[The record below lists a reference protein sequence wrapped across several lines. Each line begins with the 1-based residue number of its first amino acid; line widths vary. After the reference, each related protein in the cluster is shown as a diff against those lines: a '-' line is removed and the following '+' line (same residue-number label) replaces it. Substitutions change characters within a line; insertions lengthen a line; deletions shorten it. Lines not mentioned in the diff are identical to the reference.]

1 MEDQIKCPKCGS
13 TQIHAE
19 KQGFSA
25 GKAVAGAIVA
35 GGVGLAAGSIGSG
48 KIVIT
53 CLKCG
58 HQFKPGEGDTFRQI
72 KDSPSVDITYKE
84 GEANIIIC
92 SQCGGKTIYGHKY
105 CCECGKGIAS
115 NDKTELCSQP
125 LPIST
130 CKFCKQL
137 STNVGKYCSKCGK
150 EKANQNSGCAG
161 VVLLFIIVTVSLIAI
176 L

>member
-1 MEDQIKCPKCGS
+1 MADQIKCPKCKS

-35 GGVGLAAGSIGSG
+35 GGIGLAAGGIGSD

-58 HQFKPGEGDTFRQI
+58 HQFKPGEGDTSLTI
-72 KDSPSVDITYKE
+72 KNTPSVEITYKE

-92 SQCGGKTIYGHKY
+92 SQCGSKTTYGHKY
-105 CCECGKGIAS
+105 CCECGKSFTAE
-115 NDKTELCSQP
+115 DKGELCNEP
-125 LPIST
+125 LSLST
-130 CKFCKQL
+130 CNLCKQL
-137 STNVGKYCSKCGK
+137 TTKSGKYCSKCGK
-150 EKANQNSGCAG
+150 EKTMKNNGCVG
-161 VVLLFIIVTVSLIAI
+161 VVLLFIIMAGSLIAI